1 MGFKMNGPSM
11 SISYKGE
18 SGKQQK
24 QNLNQDNPV
33 AKHASA
39 MNQLDPMHNGKPGVQ
54 KDDFK
59 QFKSPATMVSP
70 LNDKK
75 EPKRVKIE
83 SEGMAGQ
90 GSTEYVRGGRKEDKN
105 VRSVTIEKDYAGKDQ
120 KVVRR
125 KKKDGSVKT
134 KSKKISSKKAERI
147 KKRKDKS
154 HSSESPANLVDPNKK
169 GKMKKEGKL
178 KQSIYGEMRDKKT
191 GKLIKTF
198 GTKPESPATMVK
210 KVVDPTYKKYTEESA
225 PIPDNVKSLKTG
237 NVISPLN
244 KGVTRNS
251 GDAPPKR
258 SAEDEAELRAKNRAR
273 IAKEKAFIADKKAK
287 KVWGSSSPATKK
299 YKK

>member
-39 MNQLDPMHNGKPGVQ
+39 MNMSDAQ
-54 KDDFK
+54 
-59 QFKSPATMVSP
+59 
-70 LNDKK
+70 DKK
-75 EPKRVKIE
+75 LPEALQDELPQ
-83 SEGMAGQ
+83 EGR
-90 GSTEYVRGGRKEDKN
+90 T
-105 VRSVTIEKDYAGKDQ
+105 
-120 KVVRR
+120 
-125 KKKDGSVKT
+125 
-134 KSKKISSKKAERI
+134 
-147 KKRKDKS
+147 
-154 HSSESPANLVDPNKK
+154 
-169 GKMKKEGKL
+169 
-178 KQSIYGEMRDKKT
+178 
-191 GKLIKTF
+191 
-198 GTKPESPATMVK
+198 SPATMVK

-225 PIPDNVKSLKTG
+225 PIPENVKSLKTG

-244 KGVTRNS
+244 KGGTRNS

-258 SAEDEAELRAKNRAR
+258 SAEDEAILRAKNRAR
-273 IAKEKAFIADKKAK
+273 IDKRNAMIADKKAK